1 MPRINILDDATINKI
16 AAGEVI
22 ERPSSII
29 KELVENSIDAGA
41 SSILIEIEN
50 GGKDLIKVVD
60 NGCGIEYDDVN
71 KAFMRHATSKISAI
85 EDLSYLNTLG
95 FRGEALAS
103 IAAVSKLEMIT
114 KTSEDMVGTKV
125 NVNGGKF
132 LSKQATSANKGT
144 QISVKSLFYNTPAR
158 LKFLKST
165 HSESQ
170 VINDLVNKIAI
181 GNPNVRIKYIN
192 NKKRIYETLGDG
204 NISHVI
210 RMIYGKDIS
219 ENLIEINSES
229 NLFKIKGYISNNNI
243 YRSNRNMQHI
253 YVNGRYVKSKNIMD
267 IINDSYKAIIPINK
281 FPIYIINIDMDP
293 ATVDVNIHPN
303 KLDVKFDKEDQI
315 LMEIG
320 DFIRGKLMKSSLL
333 GKYKSSSNSM
343 GTYDSFTY
351 TKADSNYPKKDNL
364 DSDNIY
370 KPNIEMKTKELDTDD
385 VFGDQWSKLKNK
397 FSKKE
402 KELDE
407 TQTKFYTHLPKFDDN
422 EIIDNEN
429 TGNKISK
436 LKDLN
441 NIQSDEVEKDL
452 HNFNTDTGDSKG
464 RFSRLSTYEEFENRE
479 SSNSYNKLISVKE
492 NKFDIFEE
500 SSRNQDFI
508 GLNFVGIIFDTYIM
522 FSRKEDVILVD
533 QHAAHERVKFEMY
546 MKKFKANNV
555 SIQMLID
562 PIIMELSPNDMESY
576 RKNADIFETYGFL
589 IEEYGHKNISI
600 RGVPNT
606 FGNPESQR
614 FIYEILD
621 NLDKIDNIYD
631 TKYDEIAEI
640 ACKSAVKGNDK
651 LNIIEARELIY
662 ELEGCDN
669 PYTCP
674 HGRPTMVKMTKYDVE
689 KMFKRKL

>member
-41 SSILIEIEN
+41 NKILIEVEN
-50 GGKDLIKVVD
+50 AGKDLIKVVD
-60 NGCGIEYDDVN
+60 NGCGIEYDDIN
-71 KAFMRHATSKISAI
+71 KAFMRHATSKISAV

-103 IAAVSKLEMIT
+103 ISAVSKLEMIT
-114 KTSEDMVGTKV
+114 KTEDDMVGAKV
-125 NVNGGKF
+125 NVSGGK
-132 LSKQATSANKGT
+132 LISKQATSANKGT
-144 QISVKSLFYNTPAR
+144 QISIRSLFYNTPAR

-170 VINDLVNKIAI
+170 AINDLVNKIAI
-181 GNPNVRIKYIN
+181 GNPDIKIKYVN
-192 NKKRIYETLGDG
+192 NKKTIYETLGDS
-204 NISHVI
+204 NISNVI
-210 RMIYGKDIS
+210 RMIYGKDVS
-219 ENLIEINSES
+219 QNLIEIDSES
-229 NLFKIKGYISNNNI
+229 SLFKISGYISNNNI

-267 IINDSYKAIIPINK
+267 IINESYKAIIPINK
-281 FPIYIINIDMDP
+281 FPIYVINIDLDP

-303 KLDVKFDKEDQI
+303 KLDVKFDKEEQI

-320 DFIRGKLMKSSLL
+320 DFVRGKLMKSSLL
-333 GKYKSSSNSM
+333 GRYKESSKAM

-351 TKADSNYPKKDNL
+351 TKADKNSFASNVKLENDTIHNDILGETESENDKSILTDLVISKSDDDIYNPWENLKKPKK
-364 DSDNIY
+364 NISSFTSL
-370 KPNIEMKTKELDTDD
+370 NDFESSM
-385 VFGDQWSKLKNK
+385 G
-397 FSKKE
+397 SKKIKALEDFEGRESVENYNLEQDTRDTLVSVNTVENKDSIE
-402 KELDE
+402 KE
-407 TQTKFYTHLPKFDDN
+407 
-422 EIIDNEN
+422 I
-429 TGNKISK
+429 
-436 LKDLN
+436 
-441 NIQSDEVEKDL
+441 
-452 HNFNTDTGDSKG
+452 
-464 RFSRLSTYEEFENRE
+464 
-479 SSNSYNKLISVKE
+479 YNKNSNTIVQD
-492 NKFDIFEE
+492 NKLDIFEE
-500 SSRNQDFI
+500 DNKNPDFI
-508 GLNFVGIIFDTYIM
+508 GLRLVGIIFDTYIM
-522 FSRKEDVILVD
+522 FSRKDELILLD

-546 MKKFKANNV
+546 MKKFKSNDV

-562 PIIMELSPNDMESY
+562 PIIMDLSPNDMETY
-576 RKNADIFETYGFL
+576 RKNADIFESYGFI

-621 NLDKIDNIYD
+621 NLDKINNIYD

-651 LNIIEARELIY
+651 LSIIEASELIKQ
-662 ELEGCDN
+662 LEECEN

-674 HGRPTMVKMTKYDVE
+674 HGRPTMVKMTKYEVE